1 MKRLSPWSS
10 LRAAALGTA
19 LACSL
24 SLASQAANAQGA
36 PAETLTGGHKLPA
49 DASERIYVMDAVF
62 NHLFES
68 QVKIYDGATGKFLGM
83 VPTAYNG
90 HMMMS
95 HDGNKLYVMTTYH
108 SRMTRGER
116 TDVVEV
122 WDAHGLA
129 FEKEIILPARRV
141 QGLNYRGMF
150 RQSTDG
156 NFIALQNATPAV
168 STTIVDLKTG
178 QATEEITATAGCW
191 SVIPQPNKPRSFMSI
206 CGDGALLSLDLD
218 EHGKLASQSRSAA
231 MFPVATDPI
240 FIAPALE
247 KTQAHFVSFNGNVYT
262 ADFSKDEMQ
271 FEPVWSLLDDK
282 DKAQGWRPGGY
293 NLIDIH
299 RPTRRMY
306 VLMHPDGAEGTHK
319 NPAAEIWVY
328 DMATKKRLARIP
340 GQDALSI
347 SVAQGDKPRLLTLDG
362 GNVHVYDISGNEPKL
377 LRTIEGAA
385 ESALQVEP
393 QPIAGAING

>member
-1 MKRLSPWSS
+1 MKRLFSRPG
-10 LRAAALGTA
+10 LRTVLLSAA

-24 SLASQAANAQGA
+24 GLAAQPALAQGA
-36 PAETLTGGHKLPA
+36 PAERLTGGHKLPA
-49 DASERIYVMDAVF
+49 NASDRIYVMDAVF

-68 QVKIYDGATGKFLGM
+68 RVNLFDGATGKFLGM

-90 HMMMS
+90 HMQMS
-95 HDGNKLYVMTTYH
+95 HDGDKLYVMTTYH
-108 SRMTRGER
+108 TRMTRGER

-122 WDAHGLA
+122 WNAHSLE
-129 FEKEIILPARRV
+129 FEKEVILPARRV

-150 RQSTDG
+150 RQTTDG
-156 NFIALQNATPAV
+156 KFIVLQNATPAV
-168 STTIVDLKTG
+168 STTVVDVEKG

-191 SVIPQPNKPRSFMSI
+191 SVIPKPNKPRSFMTI

-218 EHGKLASQSRSAA
+218 ENGKLAGQSRSPA
-231 MFPVATDPI
+231 MFDVAKDPL

-247 KTQAHFVSFNGNVYT
+247 ETQAHFVSYNGNVYT
-262 ADFSKDEMQ
+262 ADFANDDMR
-271 FEPVWSLLDDK
+271 FEPAWSLLDEK

-299 RPTRRMY
+299 RATRRLY
-306 VLMHPDGAEGTHK
+306 VLMHPDGAEGSHK

-328 DMATKKRLARIP
+328 DMATKKRLARLP

-347 SVAQGDKPRLLTLDG
+347 SVDQGGKPRLLTLDG
-362 GNVHVYDISGNEPKL
+362 GNVHIYDISGNEPKL
-377 LRTIEGAA
+377 LRTIEGAG

-393 QPIAGAING
+393 QPIAGAFNG